1 MQNIFSYHRPSA
13 PLDKGASV
21 GKISTPAPVKPRLFV
36 LPHEWEFALKEGGLN
51 GICILAGA
59 GDFGGLP
66 ASECDFVNEVFAPGG
81 AAGFPS
87 HEDVSGDET
96 ADGRS

>member
-1 MQNIFSYHRPSA
+1 MAAGEAEGEQAERLIKSSR
-13 PLDKGASV
+13 
-21 GKISTPAPVKPRLFV
+21 GKEPRLFV
-36 LPHEWEFALKEGGLN
+36 LPHEWEFALEEGGLN
-51 GICILAGA
+51 RICILAGA

-66 ASECDFVNEVFAPGG
+66 TSECDFVNEVFAPGG